1 MRRSEE
7 NPRGILFGSTL
18 RTLVEALSNR
28 KKFQSGERI
37 LIPCRL
43 EYDLFNDR
51 YALISWNEEET
62 RAEKIPV
69 EHLTDLRLLD
79 ENIPAD
85 IEERLQNFYRLHRA
99 EVSLRLSDTR
109 NAVERCFAV
118 FGSCDKRSRF
128 QDDGSY
134 FLTVSYYDFDE
145 NEVFDKIISLGAAV
159 TVIEPEHFRRR
170 VIERLRA
177 IHKLYNH

>member
-1 MRRSEE
+1 M
-7 NPRGILFGSTL
+7 
-18 RTLVEALSNR
+18 SNR
-28 KKFQSGERI
+28 KKLQSGERV

-43 EYDLFNDR
+43 EYDHFDDR
-51 YALISWNEEET
+51 YSLINWNGT
-62 RAEKIPV
+62 RADKIPV
-69 EHLTDLRLLD
+69 ERLTDLRLLD